1 MGGLCRAFLRP
12 FLQGLEPGT
21 EANAVR
27 WLRHVVLAPDRRAQG
42 VFTQLGVEKLEEV
55 ELHPPRASS
64 LLGTAETAM
73 GGPGGG

>member
-1 MGGLCRAFLRP
+1 MKEAEDAPSWASPLTS
-12 FLQGLEPGT
+12 QGPPHT
-21 EANAVR
+21 TYSKA
-27 WLRHVVLAPDRRAQG
+27 HSPSRAQG